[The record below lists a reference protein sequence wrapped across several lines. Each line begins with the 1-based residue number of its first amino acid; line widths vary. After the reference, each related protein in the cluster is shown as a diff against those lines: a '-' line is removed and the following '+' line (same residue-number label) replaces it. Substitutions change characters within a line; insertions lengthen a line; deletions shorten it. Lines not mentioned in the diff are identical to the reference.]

1 MKRSAEAT
9 VNSWNFLRKKFVDI
23 VDTEKKVRHA
33 RLAEELEKTIVS
45 PTVQGRLAQDNL
57 LEVCYTPIIQSGKD
71 CKLKFSA
78 ENTDKSIHYGS
89 IVSTLGVRYM
99 VRIV

>member
-1 MKRSAEAT
+1 
-9 VNSWNFLRKKFVDI
+9 
-23 VDTEKKVRHA
+23 
-33 RLAEELEKTIVS
+33 LAEELEKTIVGT
-45 PTVQGRLAQDNL
+45 TVQGRLAQDNL

-78 ENTDKSIHYGS
+78 ENTDKMIHYGS

-99 VRIV
+99 VSY